1 MAGIRPLRSDEKH
14 QSAPL
19 DRVSPPL
26 QIQRGRSA
34 GARPPLRDG
43 VKSDRPRGS
52 VVAPEK
58 NFQYEVFVLAILDQ
72 KDTLRRTRTKSRERG
87 SESISVVF
95 PMNGSQMYIRFS
107 LSSSSSTS

>member
-72 KDTLRRTRTKSRERG
+72 KDTLRRTRTLDGATSR
-87 SESISVVF
+87 SEATIY
-95 PMNGSQMYIRFS
+95 MYNRLIN
-107 LSSSSSTS
+107 T